1 VVESTAVVDD
11 VEVEGAIEIKDEVVE
26 VVEVVG

>member
-1 VVESTAVVDD
+1 MVENTAVVDNVD
-11 VEVEGAIEIKDEVVE
+11 VEGAIEIKDEVVE